1 MILTAQLE
9 KIESSGLIRVAQD
22 DPELEYIFRHALVQ
36 DATYE
41 SLLKADRRTLHQA
54 VGRTLEKLY
63 SERLDE
69 IAATL
74 GFHFEKAEEFDK
86 AATYYIRAGEAA
98 ARIYAL
104 NEAMDLF
111 RRALDLIPPSFPR
124 EKLTHL
130 YSQYGRV
137 LELAGRFDRVIDLY
151 EQMRVDGIRRE
162 DLQMQLDALM
172 SRAILHATPSP
183 HHNFTISTELC
194 ERALTIATGLNEL
207 EAQSRIYWILM
218 LAMTFEGH
226 VEESVSYGEQALEIA
241 RKVGKPEQL
250 AFILNDITRCYNANG
265 MKAKGRAANLEART
279 LWKKL
284 DNLPML
290 ADNLVTSAQYFFFA
304 GEYRQ
309 GIAIAYEA
317 YEIAKS
323 IHNIWAQTFCLMI
336 LGFCYAELG
345 EIAMVLQTSQELL
358 TFDPTQ
364 TFAIAQVASR
374 GHLASI
380 YGEFGDPNTGYQY
393 AQRAVEQAL
402 GIDFNVLPAA
412 FSGLV
417 HFKLWA
423 GDLTEAEALF
433 AKATERY
440 NPENFTTFI
449 PQYVEGARNAL
460 LMYRG
465 EFSAALDALDN
476 ILRIL
481 DRLEI
486 VFCRP
491 EFMFRKANTL
501 VALGRYDE
509 ALMILQETASLC
521 ERIENGNITWKVYA
535 LMGDLHNQL
544 GHSSEAQ
551 QAQQK
556 ALEAIHFL
564 LGHLPVDLRQSFL
577 QLPGVIKFVEKR

>member
-1 MILTAQLE
+1 MILAAQLE

-54 VGRTLEKLY
+54 VGRTLENLY
-63 SERLDE
+63 VGRLDE

-74 GFHFEKAEEFDK
+74 GFHFEKAEDFDK
-86 AATYYIRAGEAA
+86 AVSYYIRAGEAA

-111 RRALDLIPPSFPR
+111 RRARDLIPPSFPR
-124 EKLTHL
+124 EKLIHL

-151 EQMRVDGIRRE
+151 EQMRVEGIRRE

-183 HHNFTISTELC
+183 HHSFAISTELC
-194 ERALTIATGLNEL
+194 ERALTIAITLNEL

-226 VEESVSYGEQALEIA
+226 LEEAVSYGEQALEIA
-241 RKVGKPEQL
+241 RKVDKPEQL
-250 AFILNDITRCYNANG
+250 AFILNDITRCYNTSG
-265 MKAKGRAANLEART
+265 MRAKGSAANLEARA

-290 ADNLVTSAQYFFFA
+290 TDNLGTCAQYLFFA

-309 GIAIAYEA
+309 AITVAHEA

-336 LGFCYAELG
+336 LGFCYGELG
-345 EIAMVLQTSQELL
+345 EIEQALETNQELL
-358 TFDPTQ
+358 SFDPAQ
-364 TFAIAQVASR
+364 TFAIAQVAIR
-374 GHLASI
+374 AHLASI
-380 YGEFGDPNTGYQY
+380 YSGFGDIDTGYRY
-393 AQRAVEQAL
+393 AQAAVEQAMGL
-402 GIDFNVLPAA
+402 DFNIVPPAL
-412 FSGLV
+412 SGLV
-417 HFKLWA
+417 YYKLLEE
-423 GDLTEAEALF
+423 DLAEAESLF
-433 AKATERY
+433 AKATEHY
-440 NPENFTTFI
+440 NPENFTTFT
-449 PQYVEGARNAL
+449 PQYVENARHTL
-460 LMYRG
+460 LMYKG
-465 EFSAALDALDN
+465 EFSAALDAVDKIIS
-476 ILRIL
+476 ILN
-481 DRLEI
+481 RLEI

-491 EFMFRKANTL
+491 DFLFRKANTL
-501 VALGRYDE
+501 VALGRYDD

-521 ERIENGNITWKVYA
+521 ERIENGNILWKVYA

-544 GHSSEAQ
+544 GHLSEAQ

-556 ALEAIHFL
+556 AREAIHFL
-564 LGHLPVDLRQSFL
+564 LDHLPVDLRQSFL
-577 QLPGVIKFVEKR
+577 QLPEVMKLVEKI

>member
-9 KIESSGLIRVAQD
+9 KIRSSGLIRVAQD

-36 DATYE
+36 DATYK

-54 VGRTLEKLY
+54 VGRTLENLY
-63 SERLDE
+63 LGRLDE

-86 AATYYIRAGEAA
+86 AVDYYIRAGEAA

-104 NEAMDLF
+104 NKSMDLF
-111 RRALDLIPPSFPR
+111 RRALELVPPTFPR

-151 EQMRVDGIRRE
+151 EQMRVEEIRRN
-162 DLQMQLDALM
+162 DLQMELDALM

-183 HHNFTISTELC
+183 HHSFAISTDLC
-194 ERALTIATGLNEL
+194 ERALAIATTLNEL

-218 LAMTFEGH
+218 LAMTFEGNR
-226 VEESVSYGEQALEIA
+226 EEAVSYGEQALEIA

-250 AFILNDITRCYNANG
+250 AFILNDITRCYNATG
-265 MKAKGRAANLEART
+265 LREKGRAANLEARA
-279 LWKKL
+279 LWKKM

-309 GIAIAYEA
+309 AIVSAHEA

-323 IHNIWAQTFCLMI
+323 IHNIWAQTYCLMV

-345 EIAMVLQTSQELL
+345 EIEQVLQTSQELL

-380 YGEFGDPNTGYQY
+380 YAAFGNLKTGYRY
-393 AQRAVEQAL
+393 AQLAVEQAM
-402 GIDFNVLPAA
+402 GIDFNVAPAA
-412 FSGLV
+412 LSGLV
-417 HFKLWA
+417 HFKLWE

-433 AKATERY
+433 AKATENY

-465 EFSAALDALDN
+465 EFSAALEAVDKIIG
-476 ILRIL
+476 ILN
-481 DRLEI
+481 RLEI

-501 VALGRYDE
+501 VALGRYDD
-509 ALMILQETASLC
+509 ALRTLQKTASLC
-521 ERIENGNITWKVYA
+521 ERIENGSIRWKVYA

-556 ALEAIHFL
+556 ALEAIYFL
-564 LGHLPVDLRQSFL
+564 LDHLPVDLRQSFL
-577 QLPGVIKFVEKR
+577 QLPGVVKLFEKR